1 MRFGFHISISRGFP
15 AAIEEAKSIGCETM
29 QIFTGS
35 QQQWKRSR
43 IDPAIAEEFRT
54 RKKKEDI
61 TPLVVHLFYLPNL
74 ATNDGELFEKSRN
87 ALCIELERSA
97 LLGADL
103 LVLHPGAYK
112 SGIKDQALRHV
123 ASALDYAIGKTAGT
137 NADKVK
143 ILIENTSGGGT
154 RLGAEFEEL
163 ARMFDLIRQT
173 YKVGI
178 CLDTSHAF
186 EAGYPLHTAEGL
198 EDTLAE
204 FNRLIG
210 LDKLLLLHLNDS
222 KTPFG
227 SRQDRHWHIGEGEI
241 GLEAFKRIINHSH
254 LRHLPAIMETPM
266 SMQYDLKNMA
276 AAKKL
281 RNGS

>member
-1 MRFGFHISISRGFP
+1 
-15 AAIEEAKSIGCETM
+15 M